1 MGNEQSS
8 GANIDDLRQHNVP
21 IKLPPAKPGKKSQV
35 FLIHLLNSHRIS
47 AIFVNI
53 ILRSKYSKQR

>member
-21 IKLPPAKPGKKSQV
+21 IKLPPAKPGKNSSFLKGSSDPSHFIVEINVGKS
-35 FLIHLLNSHRIS
+35 RI
-47 AIFVNI
+47 
-53 ILRSKYSKQR
+53 RH

>member
-21 IKLPPAKPGKKSQV
+21 IKLPPAKPGKKLKFTQ
-35 FLIHLLNSHRIS
+35 
-47 AIFVNI
+47 
-53 ILRSKYSKQR
+53 

>member
-21 IKLPPAKPGKKSQV
+21 IKLPPAKPGNKTQV
-35 FLIHLLNSHRIS
+35 FLMHLLNSHRIS
-47 AIFVNI
+47 ALF
-53 ILRSKYSKQR
+53 SEEPF

>member
-21 IKLPPAKPGKKSQV
+21 IKLPPAKPGNFIKT
-35 FLIHLLNSHRIS
+35 LLFRDPRTGPDPCIPA
-47 AIFVNI
+47 AIFGKRVQ
-53 ILRSKYSKQR
+53 Y

>member
-21 IKLPPAKPGKKSQV
+21 IKLPPAKPGKKLK
-35 FLIHLLNSHRIS
+35 FIS
-47 AIFVNI
+47 
-53 ILRSKYSKQR
+53 LTQRLVASNQSPLFP